1 MSNIDL
7 YGELSLDRSLDSD
20 EIDRRLA
27 QQLAETPESDN
38 ARQDMLATSRAIL
51 GNSQRR
57 AVYDNGLADPNSP
70 DWTVRRLHSL
80 ASDQAFDSNS
90 PVRPGST
97 TMQAEKGDSSAE
109 STDKGTF
116 ANQWPQSYES
126 PSSST
131 SPFNGNA
138 ASFGDGGNNS
148 VGNNSQVGFQTNGFG
163 NLQSQN
169 GNDAFRQ
176 STASSSVNM
185 DLAKFAVSPER
196 KRRESLMW
204 TIGLGIIAIVWLYLG
219 IRLLGFAFT
228 SGSSS
233 SGDGGWISEL
243 VDSANKANAALS
255 VLTNIVF
262 TLLHTIA
269 MIVFL
274 QLLWNIRVLLWKK
287 DHKDDS
293 Q

>member
-38 ARQDMLATSRAIL
+38 ARRDMLATSRAIL

-80 ASDQAFDSNS
+80 ASDQTFDSNS

-97 TMQAEKGDSSAE
+97 TMQAEKGDSSAK
-109 STDKGTF
+109 SMDKGTF

-126 PSSST
+126 PSPST

-176 STASSSVNM
+176 STPSSSVNI

>member
-148 VGNNSQVGFQTNGFG
+148 VGNNSQVGFQT
-163 NLQSQN
+163 
-169 GNDAFRQ
+169 
-176 STASSSVNM
+176 
-185 DLAKFAVSPER
+185 
-196 KRRESLMW
+196 
-204 TIGLGIIAIVWLYLG
+204 
-219 IRLLGFAFT
+219 
-228 SGSSS
+228 
-233 SGDGGWISEL
+233 
-243 VDSANKANAALS
+243 
-255 VLTNIVF
+255 
-262 TLLHTIA
+262 
-269 MIVFL
+269 
-274 QLLWNIRVLLWKK
+274 
-287 DHKDDS
+287 
-293 Q
+293 